1 MSERLTNQVCVRL
14 TAAERAKLERLA
26 EAQRRSLGYI
36 AREGIRQLEEHREE
50 VVVVRP
56 SR

>member
-1 MSERLTNQVCVRL
+1 MRL
-14 TAAERAKLERLA
+14 TATERAKLERLA
-26 EAQRRSLGYI
+26 KAQRRSLGYI

>member
-1 MSERLTNQVCVRL
+1 MSERLTNQVCMRL
-14 TAAERAKLERLA
+14 TATERAKLERLA
-26 EAQRRSLGYI
+26 KAQRRSLGYI